1 MYPKGIVSAGFGLKN
16 VGGKLLGAS
25 KGIESMGEKKE
36 HAIVMS
42 ALMAAAPDVAAKYGL
57 LEKGKK

>member
-16 VGGKLLGAS
+16 VGGKLLGAA
-25 KGIESMGEKKE
+25 KGLGEKVD
-36 HAIVMS
+36 HGDVMA
-42 ALMAAAPDVAAKYGL
+42 ALVAAAPEVAAKYGM